1 MQLGVTTLINMLVL
15 SSMYILVALGF
26 VFLFNIM
33 GILNFAHGVI
43 YMVGGYICF
52 QFAVG
57 FGLNI
62 WLSLV
67 LTVAVVSCLG
77 LFLERFC
84 FGPFFRDLNFT
95 IVICI
100 GIILVLEN
108 AVNMTVGTSTR
119 SIPAFVPGILK
130 AGIISLS
137 MQRLITFIIG
147 GALLATTL
155 WFFRNTKLGQQ
166 MQAASQNLEGAALQG
181 ISIHRVSAI
190 ACVIACGLAALAG
203 CLMGAYLNLTP
214 FMGDDKSPGHT
225 HPGGYR
231 KYQRHCL
238 CRPDNRQFGCCFT
251 PLYQWRRQSGC
262 GSRCNHRYSAF
273 STSGILWPRSQLI
286 KYVVNMG
293 W

>member
-62 WLSLV
+62 WLALV

-137 MQRLITFIIG
+137 LQRLITFIIG
-147 GALLATTL
+147 GALLVITL
-155 WFFRNTKLGQQ
+155 WFFRSTKLGQQ

-190 ACVIACGLAALAG
+190 ACAIACGLAALAG

-214 FMGDDKSPGHT
+214 FMGDDM
-225 HPGGYR
+225 
-231 KYQRHCL
+231 
-238 CRPDNRQFGCCFT
+238 
-251 PLYQWRRQSGC
+251 
-262 GSRCNHRYSAF
+262 
-273 STSGILWPRSQLI
+273 LI
-286 KYVVNMG
+286 KVLEILILGGIGSISGTVFAG
-293 W
+293 LIIGSLDAVLPLFISGAASQAVALGVIIVILLFRPQGFFGREVS

>member
-1 MQLGVTTLINMLVL
+1 MQLDVTTLINMLVL

-62 WLSLV
+62 WLALV

-137 MQRLITFIIG
+137 LQRLITFIIG
-147 GALLATTL
+147 GALLVITL
-155 WFFRNTKLGQQ
+155 WFFRSTKLGQQ

-190 ACVIACGLAALAG
+190 ACAIACGLAALAG

-214 FMGDDKSPGHT
+214 FMGDDM
-225 HPGGYR
+225 
-231 KYQRHCL
+231 
-238 CRPDNRQFGCCFT
+238 
-251 PLYQWRRQSGC
+251 
-262 GSRCNHRYSAF
+262 
-273 STSGILWPRSQLI
+273 LI
-286 KYVVNMG
+286 KVLEILILGGIGSISGTVFAG
-293 W
+293 LIIGSLDAVLPLFISGAASQAVALGVIIVILLFRPQGFFGREVS

>member
-62 WLSLV
+62 WLALV
-67 LTVAVVSCLG
+67 LTVAVVACLG

-130 AGIISLS
+130 VGIISLS
-137 MQRLITFIIG
+137 LQRLITFIIG
-147 GALLATTL
+147 GALLVITL
-155 WFFRNTKLGQQ
+155 WFFRSTKLGQQ
-166 MQAASQNLEGAALQG
+166 MQAASQNLEGSALQG

-190 ACVIACGLAALAG
+190 ACAIACGLAALAG

-214 FMGDDKSPGHT
+214 FMGDDM
-225 HPGGYR
+225 
-231 KYQRHCL
+231 
-238 CRPDNRQFGCCFT
+238 
-251 PLYQWRRQSGC
+251 
-262 GSRCNHRYSAF
+262 
-273 STSGILWPRSQLI
+273 LI
-286 KYVVNMG
+286 KVLEILILGGIGSISGTVFAG
-293 W
+293 LIIGSLDAVLPLFISGAASQAVALGVIIVILLFRPQGFFGREVS

>member
-214 FMGDDKSPGHT
+214 FMGDDM
-225 HPGGYR
+225 
-231 KYQRHCL
+231 
-238 CRPDNRQFGCCFT
+238 
-251 PLYQWRRQSGC
+251 
-262 GSRCNHRYSAF
+262 
-273 STSGILWPRSQLI
+273 LI
-286 KYVVNMG
+286 KVLEILILGGIGSISGTVFAG
-293 W
+293 LIIGSLDAVLPLFISGAASQAVALGVIIVILLFRPQGFFGREVS

>member
-137 MQRLITFIIG
+137 LQRLITFIIG
-147 GALLATTL
+147 GALLAITL
-155 WFFRNTKLGQQ
+155 WFFRSTRLGQQ

-190 ACVIACGLAALAG
+190 ACAIACGLAALAG

-214 FMGDDKSPGHT
+214 FMGDDM
-225 HPGGYR
+225 
-231 KYQRHCL
+231 
-238 CRPDNRQFGCCFT
+238 
-251 PLYQWRRQSGC
+251 
-262 GSRCNHRYSAF
+262 
-273 STSGILWPRSQLI
+273 LI
-286 KYVVNMG
+286 KVLEILILGGIGSISGTVFAG
-293 W
+293 LIIGSLDAVLPLFISGAASQAVALGVIIVILLFRPQGFFGREVS